1 MDSLS
6 VEIVGGGFKC
16 YDSKDSG
23 QMFVLITEPARTEYD
38 REPPTK
44 MASVYKLSG
53 IHQWDVC
60 NTAIKCA

>member
-6 VEIVGGGFKC
+6 VEIVRGTFKC

-23 QMFVLITEPARTEYD
+23 QMFVVITEPARTEHD

-44 MASVYKLSG
+44 MSTVYKLSG
-53 IHQWDVC
+53 IYQWDIC
-60 NTAIKCA
+60 NTAIQCV